1 MEKISQGQVIGIRFF
16 LNYIYRFIYKIIIL
30 SKNSNK
36 NVFVF
41 LNYLL
46 KNFGTFFNIKRGNL
60 IKQAK
65 P

>member
-1 MEKISQGQVIGIRFF
+1 MHLKMEKISQGQVIELRFF

-60 IKQAK
+60 I
-65 P
+65 